1 MKNKSN
7 IIKFMAQRKFNIE
20 SLVILAFLILI
31 GAQLYRFFTNSHP
44 SIYEVREGSV
54 NGEIS
59 VKAMIVREE
68 TVYNSEKAGY
78 MNFYYREGAR
88 VSKGSKVYSLNDSQN
103 LQDMLN
109 LNEKN
114 TVLSNDDLVRLK
126 SDIRSFEAEYSDLNF
141 AECYSMRETLL
152 ADYLRYRDL
161 SMLDKVDQNSAQ
173 LSGFY
178 TSFASQ
184 SGVISYFSDCYDG
197 YTVSDVTGAEFDSER
212 VVPERRKMTGIS
224 GTDSFAYK
232 LVNDSSWKL
241 VVEVSEEQMSRVLLN
256 GPSIRFRIWGTKDI
270 FEKSYETMQIGGKRF
285 LIISMDRYAADFLDM
300 RFVDVSLLLDV
311 ATGLKIPKTAIVEKE
326 LYQIPERFIS
336 KGNGEEDTLGVNVE
350 YYDSQSGDVRVT
362 FQEIEPLFFENGY
375 YFVFSEALS
384 SENFIDAPATD
395 AEPERAML
403 YSFLTK
409 MEGVYNM
416 NKGYAR
422 FRRIVRMTDIDDYIL
437 VKQGAHGG
445 VALYDHIILDVS
457 AVSEK
462 DIELG
467 GDR

>member
-7 IIKFMAQRKFNIE
+7 IVKFMAQRKFNIE
-20 SLVILAFLILI
+20 TLVVVAFMILI
-31 GAQLYRFFTNSHP
+31 AAQLYRFFTNSHP
-44 SIYEVREGSV
+44 SVYEVREGSV

-59 VKAMIVREE
+59 TKAMIIREE
-68 TVYNSEKAGY
+68 TVFYSEKAGY

-126 SDIRSFEAEYSDLNF
+126 SDIRSFEADYSDLNF
-141 AECYSMRETLL
+141 SDCYSMRENLL

-161 SMLDKVDQNSAQ
+161 SMLDKMDQSNVQSD
-173 LSGFY
+173 GFY
-178 TSFASQ
+178 TSYASQ
-184 SGVISYFSDCYDG
+184 SGVISYFSDSYDG
-197 YTVSDVTGAEFDSER
+197 YKVTDITGQEFDTEK
-212 VVPERRKMTGIS
+212 VIPERRKMTGIS

-232 LVNDSSWKL
+232 LVNDSYWKL
-241 VVEVSEEQMSRVLLN
+241 VIEVSDEQMSRVLQN
-256 GPSIRFRIWGTKDI
+256 GPSIRLRIWGTKDI
-270 FEKSYETMQIGGKRF
+270 LEKTYETLQVGAKRF
-285 LIISMDRYAADFLDM
+285 LVVTMDRYTAEFLDM
-300 RFVDVSLLLDV
+300 RFVEVSLLLDV

-326 LYQIPERFIS
+326 LYQIPERFIN

-350 YYDSQSGDVRVT
+350 YYDAQSGDVRVT
-362 FQEIEPLFFENGY
+362 FQEIHPLFSENGY
-375 YFVFSEALS
+375 YFVFSEDLP
-384 SENFIDAPATD
+384 SEGFIDAPAID

-422 FRRIVRMTDIDDYIL
+422 FRRIVRLTDIDDYLL

-445 VALYDHIILDVS
+445 VALYDHIVLDVS

-462 DIELG
+462 DIDLG